1 MKEASVSRKQVT
13 MEKIIVMLQ
22 EAEVALAQGKK
33 VSLKKGTSY
42 HPIKSALT
50 TRVLHHHG
58 ERFEEGL
65 SFS

>member
-1 MKEASVSRKQVT
+1 

-33 VSLKKGTSY
+33 VSLKKRTSY

-50 TRVLHHHG
+50 TRVLQHHG

>member
-1 MKEASVSRKQVT
+1 MSRKQVT
-13 MEKIIVMLQ
+13 VEKIIGMLQ
-22 EAEVALAQGKK
+22 EAELALAQGKK

-50 TRVLHHHG
+50 TRGLQHHG

>member
-1 MKEASVSRKQVT
+1 
-13 MEKIIVMLQ
+13 MEKIIGMLQ
-22 EAEVALAQGKK
+22 EAELALAQGKK

-50 TRVLHHHG
+50 TQGLQHHG